1 MTNQISMTKTC
12 NVNEGNEWEKVA
24 ASVIA
29 GYLEQKR
36 KVTPQPKIVSIKQIK
51 AVSDGE

>member
-1 MTNQISMTKTC
+1 
-12 NVNEGNEWEKVA
+12 VNEGNEWEKVA

-36 KVTPQPKIVSIKQIK
+36 KPIPRPNKIVSIKQIK
-51 AVSDGE
+51 AVSNGE